1 VNCQIL
7 IREISSYLDG
17 ELGVETL
24 AEIEVHLGRCK
35 DCRLI
40 VDTTRKTIEI
50 YYSTQPLPL
59 PDDVRERLHQA
70 LIKRLGRRPTP

>member
-1 VNCQIL
+1 MNCKGL
-7 IREISSYLDG
+7 IREISDYLDG
-17 ELGVETL
+17 EVGAELLGD
-24 AEIEVHLGRCK
+24 IERHLERCK

-59 PDDVRERLHQA
+59 PTDVRERLHQA
-70 LIKRLGRRPTP
+70 LIKRLGRRPSL

>member
-1 VNCQIL
+1 MNCRGL
-7 IREISSYLDG
+7 IREISAYLDG

-24 AEIEVHLGRCK
+24 AEIETHLARCK

-50 YYSTQPLPL
+50 YSNAQPFPLPN
-59 PDDVRERLHQA
+59 DVRERLHQA
-70 LIKRLGRRPTP
+70 LIKRLGRRPSA